1 VLKINLEIICYVL
14 AIKNNDWCSLRVD
27 RVALGSVV
35 INLHLKIQASCAKN
49 KSQLLIC
56 VGYLEQ

>member
-1 VLKINLEIICYVL
+1 MPKINLEIICYVL
-14 AIKNNDWCSLRVD
+14 VIKKNYRCSLRVD

-35 INLHLKIQASCAKN
+35 INLRLKIQASSAKN